1 MDRSS
6 IVQGLLQRIEHEACV
21 RRARGPPAQKVQ
33 GYGMGGFGQGP
44 YGMSYLAI
52 EVSQTD
58 PKNMEVSM
66 LFEVVI
72 RFWRDFLLRPGPL
85 NPLPKGKTKL
95 SDE

>member
-1 MDRSS
+1 LLPDAS
-6 IVQGLLQRIEHEACV
+6 IKKDARDLCSRIT
-21 RRARGPPAQKVQ
+21 PAPR
-33 GYGMGGFGQGP
+33 GFGQGP

-72 RFWRDFLLRPGPL
+72 RFWRDFLQQYGSF
-85 NPLPKGKTKL
+85 NQLPKGKTKL

>member
-1 MDRSS
+1 
-6 IVQGLLQRIEHEACV
+6 
-21 RRARGPPAQKVQ
+21 
-33 GYGMGGFGQGP
+33 MGGFGQGP

-52 EVSQTD
+52 EVSPTD

-72 RFWRDFLLRPGPL
+72 RFWRDFLKRHGPY
-85 NPLPKGKTKL
+85 NPLPRCKTKL